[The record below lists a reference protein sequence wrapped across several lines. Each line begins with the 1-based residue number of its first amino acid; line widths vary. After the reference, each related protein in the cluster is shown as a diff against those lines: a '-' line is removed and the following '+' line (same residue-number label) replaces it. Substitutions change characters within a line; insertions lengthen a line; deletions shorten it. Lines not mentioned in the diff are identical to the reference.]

1 MLLFQI
7 NKKHCGFVRT
17 KETELDMQ
25 ALVDLAMGHKQVQKH
40 LNGWEILKTSRKNN
54 VLTFITNEPK
64 KKRKPKTKTAA

>member
-1 MLLFQI
+1 
-7 NKKHCGFVRT
+7 
-17 KETELDMQ
+17 MQ
-25 ALVDLAMGHKQVQKH
+25 ALVDLAMNHKQVQKH